1 MTDYGLDKWATGLS
15 KYIKPQHRLIVKDGV
30 TLFAQGSSAG
40 IQFCVGATEM
50 TVKKC
55 DAAFTCDWVFNCSRS
70 PIYTVTVGDF
80 MACVV
85 LPELVDAIA
94 AAANNVFIY
103 TGGSTWIYLEK
114 RDVYMVEIDG
124 SKQKCWIGSGLS
136 FDDVLG
142 ATCLEE
148 CVTDDGLAFFRSA
161 GSCGTVVPIMLARC
175 EKSMW
180 LLDSVH
186 RDYIQERSWSGGEIV
201 AVKSVAGSGKT
212 TTLLS
217 LAKTHKGKKMLYL
230 AFNKSLI
237 TEIGAKLKKQG
248 ITNLE
253 PKTFDS
259 LLYGLYQHHK
269 KTDPAPINLLPQNV
283 GDYCSWL
290 QDKPFGLRKGIVGN
304 FSKWCN
310 DYKYSDIKVF
320 CKEVL
325 GKESQIIESLWT
337 AALAGKLTTFETI
350 RKMALT
356 GHWCAGYVD
365 KHYDMILVDE
375 TQDFD
380 MQMLRMLLDDTTL
393 PKLFVG
399 DTKQAI
405 YQWRGCINA
414 FDYLPERTLHVE
426 FYSTF
431 RVGEPA
437 CSTIRNQFEDC
448 WMISKSKRPT
458 TIGVGALDNGANY
471 VYLFRTWRVLLQTA
485 QTMSGIWI
493 YGFEKKMEQVRKLHK
508 TLLGGGRFD
517 EDDFEDDL
525 PKFLKSITAEDLD
538 ALIAGIEAGLVDKRV
553 ATCKMYTVHSY
564 KGLENDLV
572 RLAYDIDKKK
582 DENIYYVACTR
593 GMENIVFDA
602 VPESELNKDKSLAA
616 ALLRPNA
623 GKKKPAV
630 AATKGGVVTKPA
642 FVPPVCDL
650 LDSSDCQGNGDCLE
664 QCGHPGHNGYCSMG
678 STCDHKC
685 APIACKNVGVYKCK
699 TMYPKWILETHS
711 GLCFECRQ
719 RKR

>member
-1 MTDYGLDKWATGLS
+1 MTDCGLDKWATGLI
-15 KYIKPQHRLIVKDGV
+15 KYIKPEHRLIVKDGV
-30 TLFAQGSSAG
+30 TLFAQDSSVG
-40 IQFCVGATEM
+40 IQFCAAANEM
-50 TVKKC
+50 YVKQC
-55 DAAFTCDWVFNCSRS
+55 DAAFTCDWVFNCSRAE
-70 PIYTVTVGDF
+70 IYTVNVGDF
-80 MACVV
+80 MACAV

-114 RDVYMVEIDG
+114 RDVYTVEIDG
-124 SKQKCWIGSGLS
+124 SRLKCWIGTGLS
-136 FDDVLG
+136 FDEVLE
-142 ATCLEE
+142 ATCLEQ
-148 CVTDDGLAFFRSA
+148 CVTDDGSAFFKSA
-161 GSCGTVVPIMLARC
+161 GCCGVVVPIMLARC

-186 RDYIQERSWSGGEIV
+186 RDYIQERSWTGGEIV

-212 TTLLS
+212 TTLLN
-217 LAKTHKGKKMLYL
+217 LAKTHKDKKMLYL

-237 TEIGAKLKKQG
+237 TEIGSKLKKQG

-253 PKTFDS
+253 PKTFDA
-259 LLYGLYQHHK
+259 LLYALYTHRK
-269 KTDPAPINLLPQNV
+269 GTNPVPVNLWPQNV
-283 GDYCSWL
+283 GDYCAWL
-290 QDKPFGLRKGIVGN
+290 QDKPYGQRKAMLKN
-304 FSKWCN
+304 FSKWCM
-310 DYKYSDIKVF
+310 DSTHSDIKVF
-320 CKEVL
+320 CKTVL
-325 GKESQIIESLWT
+325 KTDYTSVYETLWNAVLT
-337 AALAGKLTTFETI
+337 GKLTTFESI
-350 RKMALT
+350 RKMALMD
-356 GHWCAGYVD
+356 HWCKGYID

-414 FDYLPERTLHVE
+414 FDYLPEQTLHVE

-448 WMISKSKRPT
+448 WMISKSKRAT
-458 TIGVGALDNGANY
+458 TIGLGSLGTSANY
-471 VYLFRTWRVLLQTA
+471 VYLFRTWRVLLQSA
-485 QTMSGIWI
+485 QTMKGIWI
-493 YGFEKKMEQVRKLHK
+493 NGFEKQMETMRRLHK
-508 TLLGGGRFD
+508 MLLANPNKKVD
-517 EDDFEDDL
+517 EDDLEEEIIT
-525 PKFLKSITAEDLD
+525 FLKKISAEDLD

-564 KGLENDLV
+564 KGLENDLI

-602 VPESELNKDKSLAA
+602 VPESELVKDKTLTAS
-616 ALLRPNA
+616 LLRPNA
-623 GKKKPAV
+623 GRKKPL
-630 AATKGGVVTKPA
+630 AAKKPA

-650 LDSSDCQGNGDCLE
+650 LDSSDCAGNGDCLE

-678 STCDHKC
+678 SVCDHKC
-685 APIACKNVGVYKCK
+685 VPVACKNVGIYKCK
-699 TMYPKWILETHS
+699 MMYPKWILETHS